1 MRTETLVLAVA
12 FIDLFIH
19 DAKCEMRHVFDH
31 VAMPKLQEKFFGIW
45 KRKMENIP
53 KSRCEKPLQNSM
65 I

>member
-31 VAMPKLQEKFFGIW
+31 VAMPKLQEKFFGI
-45 KRKMENIP
+45 
-53 KSRCEKPLQNSM
+53 
-65 I
+65 